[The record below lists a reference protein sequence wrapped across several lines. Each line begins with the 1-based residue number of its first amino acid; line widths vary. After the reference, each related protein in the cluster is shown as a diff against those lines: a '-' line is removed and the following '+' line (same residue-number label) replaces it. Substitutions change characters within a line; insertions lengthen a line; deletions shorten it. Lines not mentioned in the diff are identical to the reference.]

1 MKQEI
6 LLVSE
11 NTVRK
16 YSNISTN
23 TQTHSLLPAIRFAHL
38 EYELVVG
45 TKLLNHLKELIETG
59 DIELEE
65 NYKYK
70 NLLDKSQPYLI
81 FTTIS
86 ELIILNAVKIDNFG
100 QIQSNDEHIQN
111 LTLKENFQLK
121 EYYINKASQEL
132 KRLQMF
138 IYEFYDDYKDDLIN
152 IGRDK
157 FAPNLYSASNTSIF
171 LGGSRGRGYKE
182 NKLRYKYNN

>member
-132 KRLQMF
+132 KHLLMF
-138 IYEFYDDYKDDLIN
+138 IYEFYDDYPELKGI
-152 IGRDK
+152 DK
-157 FAPNLYSASNTSIF
+157 GSFAPNLYSASNTSIW
-171 LGGSRGRGYKE
+171 LGGARSRNLGGYSR
-182 NKLRYKYNN
+182 LRDKYES